1 MRIFAFLAVTGRPEP
16 DLHLRG
22 SPRSADGPED
32 GPGMVD
38 QRGERGS
45 TDAGLRRLDEVSG
58 LDAARLAFFRKY
70 LREEY
75 AGPFIDGMGS
85 AEILQMTRAFLC
97 PGDRLDVGSGTAA
110 LFWILAVGGG
120 VRTTASDVEPEA
132 LVVLRELL
140 AAPAPLPPCYY
151 QAAGLFDV
159 PAAQVEL
166 LRRSIGCYLVFNALG
181 AWPAELARA
190 SYDSVTA
197 FGCFAI
203 CGSEPSYLACVRSAR
218 QAVRPGGAIVG
229 ADWIRHEHL
238 RERDYSFVSVPTLRK
253 IGAEAGLRVLHLE
266 DVAVSGHETYSGVVL
281 WAFEK
286 P

>member
-1 MRIFAFLAVTGRPEP
+1 MTAQWHGNTE
-16 DLHLRG
+16 
-22 SPRSADGPED
+22 
-32 GPGMVD
+32 
-38 QRGERGS
+38 
-45 TDAGLRRLDEVSG
+45 AGLRRLDEVTS
-58 LDAARLAFFRKY
+58 LDEARLAFFRQY

-75 AGPFIDGMGS
+75 AGHFVDGMGS
-85 AEILQMTRAFLC
+85 AEILRMTRACLC

-110 LFWILAVGGG
+110 VFWILATGGG

-132 LVVLRELL
+132 LVVLREFL
-140 AAPAPLPPCYY
+140 ASPAPLPPCYY
-151 QAAGLFDV
+151 QAAGLFGV
-159 PAAQVEL
+159 PAAHVEL
-166 LRRSIGCYLVFNALG
+166 LRRSIDCYLVFNALG

-203 CGSEPSYLACVRSAR
+203 CGSEPSYLACFHSAR
-218 QAVRPGGAIVG
+218 QAVRPGGAVVG

-238 RERDYSFVSVPTLRK
+238 RKRDYSFVSVPALRR
-253 IGAEAGLRVLHLE
+253 IGAEAELRVLHLE
-266 DVAVSGHETYSGVVL
+266 SVAVSGHETYSGVVL